1 MTVKSIQEAWDEV
14 NKIFPYDYE
23 KNETASKNAGYPIY
37 YSTTSDHQNNW
48 ISDLGNRLEVNF
60 EDGRSVNVWVNS
72 EEYHHFEVT
81 VSGKSHNFSYV
92 CSTIYEALDAVV
104 DAGIT
109 FNFDVDTTELM
120 LKLAS
125 METDKLISFE
135 THRFGVRRKPGEPL
149 NLSTWY
155 MQQHR
160 MQGGHSVR
168 WLMLL
173 PVSVTTQRMRSAV
186 QKKLLLLLI

>member
-1 MTVKSIQEAWDEV
+1 MKSDKGKTPLIVLRCADNRQLFEGTGKGNGKVMTVKSIQKAWDEV

-23 KNETASKNAGYPIY
+23 KDEKASKNAGYPVY
-37 YSTTSDHQNNW
+37 YSTASDHQNNW

-60 EDGRSVNVWVNS
+60 EDGRSVNVWINS

-135 THRFGVRRKPGEPL
+135 THRFGVRRKPGE
-149 NLSTWY
+149 
-155 MQQHR
+155 
-160 MQGGHSVR
+160 V
-168 WLMLL
+168 
-173 PVSVTTQRMRSAV
+173 
-186 QKKLLLLLI
+186 

>member
-1 MTVKSIQEAWDEV
+1 M
-14 NKIFPYDYE
+14 
-23 KNETASKNAGYPIY
+23 
-37 YSTTSDHQNNW
+37 

-104 DAGIT
+104 DAGMT

-125 METDKLISFE
+125 MENDKLISFE
-135 THRFGVRRKPGEPL
+135 THRFGVRRKSGE
-149 NLSTWY
+149 
-155 MQQHR
+155 
-160 MQGGHSVR
+160 V
-168 WLMLL
+168 
-173 PVSVTTQRMRSAV
+173 
-186 QKKLLLLLI
+186 

>member
-125 METDKLISFE
+125 METDKLILFE
-135 THRFGVRRKPGEPL
+135 THRFGVRRKPGE
-149 NLSTWY
+149 
-155 MQQHR
+155 
-160 MQGGHSVR
+160 V
-168 WLMLL
+168 
-173 PVSVTTQRMRSAV
+173 
-186 QKKLLLLLI
+186 

>member
-48 ISDLGNRLEVNF
+48 ISDLGDRLEVNF

-109 FNFDVDTTELM
+109 FNFDVDTTTY
-120 LKLAS
+120 A
-125 METDKLISFE
+125 ETCFN
-135 THRFGVRRKPGEPL
+135 G
-149 NLSTWY
+149 N
-155 MQQHR
+155 
-160 MQGGHSVR
+160 
-168 WLMLL
+168 
-173 PVSVTTQRMRSAV
+173 
-186 QKKLLLLLI
+186 

>member
-1 MTVKSIQEAWDEV
+1 MMCNRFSDFNVKSDKGKTPLIVLRCADNRQLFEGTGKGNGKAMTVKSIQEAWDEV

-23 KNETASKNAGYPIY
+23 KDETASKNAGYPVY
-37 YSTTSDHQNNW
+37 YSTASDHQNNW

-60 EDGRSVNVWVNS
+60 EDGRSVNVWINS

-135 THRFGVRRKPGEPL
+135 THRFGVRRKAGE
-149 NLSTWY
+149 
-155 MQQHR
+155 
-160 MQGGHSVR
+160 V
-168 WLMLL
+168 
-173 PVSVTTQRMRSAV
+173 
-186 QKKLLLLLI
+186 